1 MVTVLHPDRTV
12 TMRDKID
19 ILRIFIMLV
28 YQICFKSHGFLLVLL
43 VSLWQID
50 IQIVEYTVDCV
61 TDIK

>member
-1 MVTVLHPDRTV
+1 MVTVLHPDKTV

-28 YQICFKSHGFLLVLL
+28 YQICFKWHEFLLVLS

-61 TDIK
+61 TGSN